1 MGTLENLGARESRT
15 SAVVG
20 KTHRRLLMPRG
31 RAYCAAMRMRAL
43 SVSLAAALMLAGAS
57 STSYAAER
65 TVTTINV
72 YHQAVSPISVSGS
85 GIGTVRTFFIPMAV
99 NGKAANDQYLSGTLT
114 TFAENVSGGL
124 ELRGSNL
131 TFVFGN
137 EADQL
142 VVGGISLYPPAAST
156 LAANSRTVR
165 PVLGGSGKYS
175 GARGQV
181 ISTNMGERGW
191 THVFKITR

>member
-1 MGTLENLGARESRT
+1 MTL
-15 SAVVG
+15 
-20 KTHRRLLMPRG
+20 
-31 RAYCAAMRMRAL
+31 RAL
-43 SVSLAAALMLAGAS
+43 TISVAAALFFVGGM
-57 STSYAAER
+57 STSSAAER
-65 TVTTINV
+65 ALTTINV
-72 YHQAVSPISVSGS
+72 YHQAVSPISVTGS
-85 GIGTVRTFFIPMAV
+85 GVGTVRTFFIPMAV
-99 NGKAANDQYLSGTLT
+99 DGKAANDQYLTGTLT
-114 TFAENVSGGL
+114 TLAENVTGGL

-131 TFVFGN
+131 TFVFGQ

-156 LAANSRTVR
+156 LAANARTIR

>member
-1 MGTLENLGARESRT
+1 MRIRNLII
-15 SAVVG
+15 
-20 KTHRRLLMPRG
+20 
-31 RAYCAAMRMRAL
+31 
-43 SVSLAAALMLAGAS
+43 SLAVAPLLVLVGAS
-57 STSYAAER
+57 STSFAAER

-72 YHQAVSPISVSGS
+72 YHQSVTPISITGTGV
-85 GIGTVRTFFIPMAV
+85 GTVRTFFIPMAV
-99 NGKAANDQYLSGTLT
+99 NGKAANDQYLAGTLT
-114 TFAENVSGGL
+114 TFAESVTGDL

-131 TFVFGN
+131 TFVFGK

-156 LAANSRTVR
+156 LAANSKSVR

-191 THVFKITR
+191 THVFKITQ